1 MSNVRLATGG
11 TWKTDTKEWRPKGGR
26 GFYEKQRRPIWRLVP
41 VCVLIAVAV
50 ASLTIKRREQP
61 KHKAPKLHHLAP
73 PIADQLVRAALDLQA
88 GADARLA

>member
-50 ASLTIKRREQP
+50 ASLINKKTARAETQSTE
-61 KHKAPKLHHLAP
+61 AAP
-73 PIADQLVRAALDLQA
+73 PRATDS
-88 GADARLA
+88 